1 MLEQH
6 PRVVAAM
13 PSVVYAD
20 RPDTVQFDG
29 ADCHFLGLQILRG
42 QEAPV
47 ASRPTTSR
55 PMSSL
60 VTSCFLLDRSRANG
74 ATFDE
79 SLFTQYE
86 DHDFGVR
93 LRALGGELLSVPQAL
108 CYHGRGTVGLSIRQL
123 GAYSPIRVLGL
134 IRNRWALVLKT
145 WSLRTLLLL
154 TPVIAVYELAQLVMV
169 IKRGW
174 LREWMRAVW
183 WMLTHFRELL
193 EKRRRVQRAKEVPDR
208 QLLQDGPLPFRS
220 DLASDI
226 LERAGQRA
234 LNNLATAYWRLVAPL
249 V

>member
-1 MLEQH
+1 M
-6 PRVVAAM
+6 
-13 PSVVYAD
+13 
-20 RPDTVQFDG
+20 
-29 ADCHFLGLQILRG
+29 GLQILRG

-47 ASRPTTSR
+47 ASRPTENR

-60 VTSCFLLDRSRANG
+60 VTSCFLLDRSRLPVG

-93 LRALGGELLSVPQAL
+93 LRALGAELLSVPQAL

-123 GAYSPIRVLGL
+123 GGYSRIRVLGL
-134 IRNRWALVLKT
+134 IRNRWVLVLKT
-145 WSLRTLLLL
+145 WSLRTLVLL
-154 TPVIAVYELAQLVMV
+154 TPVIAAYELAQLVVV

-174 LREWMRAVW
+174 LREWLHGVW
-183 WMLTHFRELL
+183 WILTHGPELVA
-193 EKRRRVQRAKEVPDR
+193 KRRYVQRAKQTPDR
-208 QLLQDGPLPFRS
+208 QLLQDGPLPFRP
-220 DLASDI
+220 DLASDA

-234 LNNLATAYWRLVAPL
+234 LNGLAAAYWRVVAPL